1 MRDENALYWVWLAEK
16 FGVASKCF
24 PSFVEK
30 YPDPYDVY
38 RLTEEEL
45 EYTDGMTDAL
55 KARLADKSLDGAYS
69 ILKYCREHKVGIIGY
84 GSAQYPQRLRTI
96 ENPPVVLYCLG
107 KLPNMN
113 DGLCLGIVGTRK
125 MSEYGKQTAYKISYE
140 LAAANAVVV
149 SGMALGIDGVSACGA
164 ISAGGKTVA
173 VLGSGI
179 AKVYPRQHE
188 KLMKIIAQHGAV
200 ITEYP
205 PFEAP
210 NGRNFPV
217 RNRIISGLC
226 QGVIVIEGA
235 RGSGS
240 LITASKALSQGR
252 ELFALP
258 GKVNESNSDGPNELI
273 RNGANVVLSAEDIM
287 GHYDFLYHDVINY
300 GKFYKAKRKSDL
312 DESALEKMGVCSS
325 CYRKQIAIVAD
336 EGGNTQAPS
345 TPSVEQTVTAEP
357 EKTAELDSGVYESLD
372 KLSKQIFDSLPKD
385 KSFTPDEVSTASGI
399 GISEVITSLTM
410 LEISGLVTSV
420 PGGMFK
426 RA

>member
-1 MRDENALYWVWLAEK
+1 
-16 FGVASKCF
+16 
-24 PSFVEK
+24 
-30 YPDPYDVY
+30 
-38 RLTEEEL
+38 
-45 EYTDGMTDAL
+45 
-55 KARLADKSLDGAYS
+55 
-69 ILKYCREHKVGIIGY
+69 
-84 GSAQYPQRLRTI
+84 
-96 ENPPVVLYCLG
+96 
-107 KLPNMN
+107 
-113 DGLCLGIVGTRK
+113 
-125 MSEYGKQTAYKISYE
+125 
-140 LAAANAVVV
+140 
-149 SGMALGIDGVSACGA
+149 MALGIDGVSACGA

-226 QGVIVIEGA
+226 QGGIVIEGA

-273 RNGANVVLSAEDIM
+273 RNGANVVLSAEDII

-399 GISEVITSLTM
+399 AISEVITSLTM